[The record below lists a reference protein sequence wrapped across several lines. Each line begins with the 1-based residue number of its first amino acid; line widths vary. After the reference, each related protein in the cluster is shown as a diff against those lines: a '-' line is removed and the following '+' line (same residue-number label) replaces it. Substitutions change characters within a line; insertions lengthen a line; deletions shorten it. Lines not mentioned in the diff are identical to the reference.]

1 MSKHIAGSTAFVTGS
16 NRGIGFAI
24 AEALL
29 ERGARRVY
37 AAARRPESLQSLVE
51 RWGDR
56 VVPVA
61 LDVTDAEQVAAAAAI
76 AGDVDLLVNNAGVAG
91 EMGGSILDE
100 GALETARW
108 EMEVNYFGLL
118 QVSRALAPA
127 LQANAPGAVVNIA
140 SVAGLVNF
148 PFAATYSVSKAAAH
162 STSQALRVALGD
174 GVRVSAVYPG
184 PVDTDMAADVPMEKT
199 SAAEVAHA
207 ILDVVDRRDE
217 EIFPDPM
224 SAQMGAAYGDAP
236 KAMERNVV
244 AMAAAG

>member
-1 MSKHIAGSTAFVTGS
+1 MTRHIAGSTAFVTGS
-16 NRGIGFAI
+16 NRGIGLAI
-24 AEALL
+24 TEALL

-37 AAARRPESLQSLVE
+37 AAARRLDSLEGLLE
-51 RWGDR
+51 RWEER

-61 LDVTDAEQVAAAAAI
+61 LDVTDAEAVAAAAAL
-76 AGDVDLLVNNAGVAG
+76 ARDVDLLVNNAGVAG
-91 EMGGSILDE
+91 RMGVSILAGE
-100 GALETARW
+100 ALDTARW

-118 QVSRALAPA
+118 RVSRALAPA
-127 LQANAPGAVVNIA
+127 LQANAPAAVVNIA
-140 SVAGLVNF
+140 SLASLVNF

-162 STSQALRVALGD
+162 SASQALRVALGD
-174 GVRVSAVYPG
+174 GVTVSAVYPG
-184 PVDTDMAADVPMEKT
+184 PVDTDMAADVPMEKA

-207 ILDVVDRRDE
+207 ILDGVERGDE